1 MDDSTLQNRRRFL
14 EGVTVGGGVLLAGC
28 TDQFGGDT
36 QDNVQEGTETGG
48 GANGGANSAAAIA
61 AVDQQAMREEQAAI
75 REEVQSG
82 EMNQTEA
89 REEMSSVQQKY
100 VGEAMDSLTATVE
113 ETDGVSAG
121 QTYDE
126 FGVVTVEGGAG
137 AILGILDSD
146 DVNALV
152 SIADV
157 EEQIQG
163 QGTTTTESGA

>member
-36 QDNVQEGTETGG
+36 QDNVQEGTE
-48 GANGGANSAAAIA
+48 ANGSANGAAAIA

-75 REEVQSG
+75 RKQVQNG

-121 QTYDE
+121 TTYDE
-126 FGVVTVEGGAG
+126 FGVVTIEGDAG
-137 AILGILDSD
+137 AILGVLDSD

-157 EEQIQG
+157 EEQMQG
-163 QGTTTTESGA
+163 QGTNTAESGA